1 MGGMISLE
9 LAAQAPE
16 RVRSLSLLV
25 TTRGKFTPHP
35 RANAPM
41 FKSVVS
47 RNRNMVAKSI
57 LKLLYPDDCLTSN
70 ANGLPLGEVLK
81 AYHRHELQHRAPPSL
96 VGAMG
101 QYMAVKTHFVSD
113 QRLELIRDAGFPI
126 LIVGGNKDIVLPLV
140 ESVTLMERLQA
151 DHVKALLFQD
161 GGHGVCIQFMEEVA
175 DALADT
181 FARSSL

>member
-25 TTRGKFTPHP
+25 TTRGKFAQHP

-41 FKSVVS
+41 LKSVVS
-47 RNRNMVAKSI
+47 RNQKTIVKNI
-57 LKLLYPDDCLTSN
+57 LKLLYPDDSLTLE

-81 AYHRHELQHRAPPSL
+81 VYHRHELERRGPPSPI
-96 VGAMG
+96 GAMG

-113 QRLELIRDAGFPI
+113 ERLELVRDVGFPI
-126 LIVGGNKDIVLPLV
+126 LIVGGKKDIVLPLI
-140 ESVTLMERLQA
+140 ESVTLMERMQA
-151 DHVKALLFQD
+151 DHVRALFFQD
-161 GGHGVCIQFMEEVA
+161 GGHGVCVQFMEEVA
-175 DALADT
+175 DALAGT